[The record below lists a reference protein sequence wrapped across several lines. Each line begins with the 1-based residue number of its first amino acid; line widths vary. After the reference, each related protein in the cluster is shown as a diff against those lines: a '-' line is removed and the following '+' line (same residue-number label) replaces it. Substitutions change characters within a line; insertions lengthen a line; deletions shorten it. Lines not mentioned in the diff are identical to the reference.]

1 MAAVLSRTPGRRRS
15 HGQLAGSAPSL
26 PCWSWLGLSAAL
38 CADRSRALPCR
49 YEQYITYGGAVLQ
62 VFQMYRLVVL
72 PVANTWM
79 SWSLL
84 HKLGITPG
92 PLVVAA
98 TGAAVAALIVAGVQV
113 GSSRVAGVGPG
124 LLLALQL

>member
-1 MAAVLSRTPGRRRS
+1 MAEKCRLLVPVCPPPHTPR
-15 HGQLAGSAPSL
+15 
-26 PCWSWLGLSAAL
+26 
-38 CADRSRALPCR
+38 R

-92 PLVVAA
+92 PLVVA
-98 TGAAVAALIVAGVQV
+98 TSGAAVAALIVAGVQV
-113 GSSRVAGVGPG
+113 GRCSPRPACCTQAAHRGAHGRGPCSCVSLSHLCGAGAPG
-124 LLLALQL
+124 AGS

>member
-1 MAAVLSRTPGRRRS
+1 M
-15 HGQLAGSAPSL
+15 
-26 PCWSWLGLSAAL
+26 
-38 CADRSRALPCR
+38 
-49 YEQYITYGGAVLQ
+49 LQ